1 MVASQYAQ
9 APGVDAQAFGLAEF
23 RREVGDLHPAV
34 AVVFAK
40 PGWAVQVV
48 FELFENLLNAID
60 ALFIGDE
67 CFEMPG
73 AQRGQKAQRCS
84 FAGDPGLRIEFF
96 ERAGRL
102 LFPTP
107 SQVVGQIPQWG
118 DFLGQGR
125 KEVEAKQWLHYAI
138 FSHGLT
144 KEALTKAGMS
154 KTIAKKTAR
163 REAVFWPIILKEKR
177 RARFYQVVQILR

>member
-1 MVASQYAQ
+1 M
-9 APGVDAQAFGLAEF
+9 
-23 RREVGDLHPAV
+23 
-34 AVVFAK
+34 
-40 PGWAVQVV
+40 AVQVV

-67 CFEMPG
+67 CFEMLG
-73 AQRGQKAQRCS
+73 AQRDQKAQRCS

-96 ERAGRL
+96 KRAGRL

-154 KTIAKKTAR
+154 KTIAKKNRASRSRILANYFKGKAAR
-163 REAVFWPIILKEKR
+163 SFLSS
-177 RARFYQVVQILR
+177 RANIAINFVKSYT